1 MKRIAVITTG
11 GAIGVRRGPI
21 VGGAMPSLKGDD
33 FLAMLPRSGVDLVF
47 EEFANVP
54 GSHFTAVGALDLA
67 HRVESLLSNPDIDGV
82 VIIHGPDTLEE
93 TAYLLSLT
101 VRSPKPVV
109 FTGAMRSA
117 ASVGYDGVVNLASAI
132 RLAMAP
138 EAQDLGAVAIFGDE
152 FHAADELQQVHSQSL
167 VAFASPGSG
176 PLGRVE
182 GERVVVRHR
191 PFARQHIACQR
202 LEEMVDL
209 IRVTQGADVRQLRHS
224 IEDGAAGVVIEAFGG
239 GRLPP
244 WWLPLI
250 TDAMQRRTA
259 VVITTR
265 CMSGGLGDEFG
276 YVGAFH
282 DLQRLGALFA
292 QQLSG
297 PKARIKLMV
306 ALGAA
311 RNTSEL
317 RGWFTS

>member
-1 MKRIAVITTG
+1 MKRIVVITTG
-11 GAIGVRRGPI
+11 GAIGARRGPM
-21 VGGAMPSLKGDD
+21 VGGAMPALKGED
-33 FLAMLPRSGVDLVF
+33 FLAVLPRSGVDLVF
-47 EEFANVP
+47 EEFANLP
-54 GSHFTAVGALDLA
+54 GSHFTAVSSLDLA
-67 HRVESLLSNPDIDGV
+67 HRVEAILSSPDIDGA

-93 TAYLLSLT
+93 TAYLLDLT
-101 VRSPKPVV
+101 VSSPKPVV
-109 FTGAMRSA
+109 FTGAIRSS

-138 EAQDLGAVAIFGDE
+138 EAQDLGVVTLFGDE
-152 FHAADELQQVHSQSL
+152 FHAASELQQVDSQSL
-167 VAFASPGSG
+167 NAFASPGSG

-182 GERVVVRHR
+182 GERIVVRHR
-191 PFARQHIACQR
+191 PGGRQHIACQR

-224 IEDGAAGVVIEAFGG
+224 IEDGVAGVVIESFGG

-244 WWLPLI
+244 WWLPQI
-250 TDAMQRRTA
+250 TDAMQRRTV

-282 DLQRLGALFA
+282 DLRRLGVLFA

-306 ALGAA
+306 ALGTA

-317 RGWFTS
+317 RGWFAA

>member
-1 MKRIAVITTG
+1 MKRIVVITTG

-21 VGGAMPSLKGDD
+21 VGGAAPTLKGDD

-54 GSHFTAVGALDLA
+54 GSHFTAVNALDLS
-67 HRVESLLSNPDIDGV
+67 HRVEALLASPDMDGA
-82 VIIHGPDTLEE
+82 VITHGPDTLEE
-93 TAYLLSLT
+93 TAYLLDLT
-101 VRSPKPVV
+101 LSTQKPVV
-109 FTGAMRSA
+109 VTGAMRSS
-117 ASVGYDGVVNLASAI
+117 ASPGYDGVINLANAI
-132 RLAMAP
+132 RLAVAP
-138 EAQDLGAVAIFGDE
+138 EAQGLGVMALFAEE
-152 FHAADELQQVHSQSL
+152 FHAASELQQVHSQALS
-167 VAFASPGSG
+167 AFASPGSG

-182 GERVVVRHR
+182 GERICVRHR
-191 PFARQHIACQR
+191 PAGRLSIPCQR

-250 TDAMQRRTA
+250 TDALQRRTA
-259 VVITTR
+259 VAIATR
-265 CMSGGLGDEFG
+265 CAAGGLGDEFG

-282 DLQRLGALFA
+282 DLRRLGALFA
-292 QQLSG
+292 HQLSG
-297 PKARIKLMV
+297 PKARVKLMV

-311 RNTSEL
+311 RSVSEL
-317 RGWFTS
+317 RGWFSA